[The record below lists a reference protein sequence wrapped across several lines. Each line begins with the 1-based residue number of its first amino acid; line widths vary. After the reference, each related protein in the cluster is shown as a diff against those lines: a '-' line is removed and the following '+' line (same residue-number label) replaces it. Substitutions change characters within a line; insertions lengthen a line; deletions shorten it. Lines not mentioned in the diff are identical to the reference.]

1 MDIVTGNGPV
11 ESKKKTGVV
20 LIHGLTG
27 TPVEM
32 KPLEKHL
39 KKLGVD
45 VENVLLAGHGGSNA
59 DVIASTWQ
67 QWLQSARDGVKA
79 ILSRNEKVIICGLS
93 MGSLLASIIAAEE
106 SRVAGVVIC
115 SPTLFYDGSVLDN
128 SLIDWVYASD
138 IPRNVMKSMVRI
150 LPLLGKT
157 FYWEELPPYGI
168 RDQRIQRQI
177 TKSIEAAKIG
187 GTNEFGVFRTYYG
200 PLVEMLDMVEVAR
213 KSFSKIKVPVL
224 QLHSL
229 DDTIA
234 SIHNSTETYLR
245 LASNNKL
252 LFLMTG
258 CDHVMTLDLQRQLV
272 HKMIGRFVEAYSEKN
287 NQQIRS
293 VLAPV
298 LSEAKFAKG
307 GTINAMVSPEMH
319 GLSKEEWKAVYPSRR
334 FAHLA
339 SVSDVHQLHSIVL
352 RDAATPIMSLPV
364 FIGEYGQSMPLA
376 ATNSLWRVVSNLM
389 APQNA
394 TVFGIGSMVDEL
406 PDLGIN
412 ATIGSEAKSKAYS
425 HLIRIIESLG
435 KSGKVDAFSSVL
447 QSSAELPKPAMLL
460 RANDNKALRINE
472 EVQSLLE
479 GKQVFSHRNILRNSL
494 TKFIQIALP
503 AKNSQPEPMLYEA
516 TATAG

>member
-1 MDIVTGNGPV
+1 MDIVTGNEPV

-39 KKLGVD
+39 KKLGFD

-106 SRVAGVVIC
+106 SRVSGVVIC
-115 SPTLFYDGSVLDN
+115 SPTLFYDGSVLQN

-138 IPRNVMKSMVRI
+138 IPRNTMKAMVRI
-150 LPLLGKT
+150 LPILGKT
-157 FYWEELPPYGI
+157 WYWEELPPYGI
-168 RDQRIQRQI
+168 RDERIQKQI
-177 TKSIEAAKIG
+177 TKSIEAAKAG

-234 SIHNSTETYLR
+234 SIHNSTEAYLR
-245 LASNNKL
+245 LGTNNKA

-272 HKMIGRFVEAYSEKN
+272 HKMIGRFVESYSEKN
-287 NQQIRS
+287 NQQVRS
-293 VLAPV
+293 VIAPV
-298 LSEAKFAKG
+298 LGEAKFAKG
-307 GTINAMVSPEMH
+307 GTINAMISPEMH
-319 GLSKEEWKAVYPSRR
+319 GLTKEEWKALYPDRR

-339 SVSDVHQLHSIVL
+339 SVSDVHQLHSIVM
-352 RDAATPIMSLPV
+352 RDAANPLMSLPV
-364 FIGEYGQSMPLA
+364 FMGEYGQTMPLA
-376 ATNSLWRVVSNLM
+376 ATNTMWRMVSNLM
-389 APQNA
+389 APSNA

-406 PDLGIN
+406 PDLGVN
-412 ATIGSEAKSKAYS
+412 SAAGSEAQSKAYS

-447 QSSAELPKPAMLL
+447 QRTAELPKPAMLY
-460 RANDNKALRINE
+460 RANDNKQVRLNAD
-472 EVQSLLE
+472 VQSLIE
-479 GKQVFSHRNILRNSL
+479 GKQVFSHRNIVRNSL
-494 TKFIQIALP
+494 TKFIQIAMP
-503 AKNSQPEPMLYEA
+503 VRSNQPEPVLYEA